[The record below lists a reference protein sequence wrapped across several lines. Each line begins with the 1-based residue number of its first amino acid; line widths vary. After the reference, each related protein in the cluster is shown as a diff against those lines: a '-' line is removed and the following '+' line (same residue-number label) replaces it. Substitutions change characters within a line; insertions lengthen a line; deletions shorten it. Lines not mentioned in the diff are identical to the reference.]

1 MAGDGTAVIRAATG
15 DDLDAVA
22 AIFGH
27 YVTTSVATFEQV
39 PPPVTHW
46 QGMHAELSSRG
57 LPFLVAAADGA
68 VVGYAYA
75 TPWRTKPAYR
85 GTVEDSVY
93 VAPGQTGRGVGRRL
107 LRALLDESQRAG
119 VEQVIAV
126 IADTGDPA
134 SVALHQSCGFV
145 DAGRLRQVGRK
156 QGRVLD
162 TLLLQRRLRT
172 DDAR

>member
-1 MAGDGTAVIRAATG
+1 MAADAPAVIRTATR

-39 PPPVTHW
+39 PPAATHW
-46 QGMHAELSSRG
+46 QGVHAELSSRG
-57 LPFLVAAADGA
+57 LPFLVAAAGGE

-75 TPWRTKPAYR
+75 APWRAKPAYR

-93 VAPGQTGRGVGRRL
+93 VAPGRTGRGVGRQL
-107 LRALLDESQRAG
+107 LTALLDESRKAG

-134 SVALHQSCGFV
+134 STALHQSCGFV
-145 DAGRLRQVGRK
+145 AAGRLRQVGRK
-156 QGRVLD
+156 HGRVLD
-162 TLLLQRRLRT
+162 TLLLQRQLRP
-172 DDAR
+172 DGAP